1 MLFAFSALAACG
13 GGGSSDPA
21 AAPPPPAL
29 VVSEFNMPDGTG
41 NSTSAVYGGIAIV
54 GYAEFNNTVASVA
67 GSSGGIMNVSGT
79 VPVGNSYAG
88 LLALMYPPMSTF
100 EPALNTGRI
109 APQNYSNQKEL
120 RIVAGSTSATRL
132 QVQLVPQGGP
142 FNGCVPTAELP
153 VGSTPADITLKLNA
167 ADWAVPAHCTT
178 AERALTLADTL
189 RHLQTITVGI
199 TQDQVPALADGLQ
212 RSFSIGRIAFAGD
225 NAAPIDR
232 SEVVTVYNAPNGLG
246 DSLSAQ
252 NGGFG
257 FDLFSRNGN
266 AIATVSAAQGLV
278 RTSVTVPAGND
289 YGGLM
294 LVAAGPG
301 STWFPSRADQTSGT
315 GAIVDGHFGLESR
328 LRIQVGSVSAGH
340 VLVRLYPTQGP
351 VSSCVPSFVLP
362 VDGMAVSRDIALND
376 AGWFVPDY
384 CSASERALTASAAA
398 ADLRSVAVGLT
409 ERSVNTIADGI
420 ARDFTLGEIAFVH

>member
-1 MLFAFSALAACG
+1 
-13 GGGSSDPA
+13 
-21 AAPPPPAL
+21 
-29 VVSEFNMPDGTG
+29 MPDGTG
-41 NSTSAVYGGIAIV
+41 SSSSAVYGSIATV
-54 GYAEFNNTVASVA
+54 GYAEFNNATAVVAQ
-67 GSSGGIMNVSGT
+67 SSGGVMNLSGS
-79 VPVGNSYAG
+79 VPTGNSYSG
-88 LLALMYPPMSTF
+88 LLALVYPPMSNF

-109 APQNYSNQKEL
+109 APQNYSNQQEL

-142 FNGCVPTAELP
+142 FNGCVPTAEMP
-153 VGSTPADITLKLNA
+153 VNDAATERTLKLDA
-167 ADWAVPAHCTT
+167 SDWAIPSHCSAT
-178 AERALTLADTL
+178 ERTLTLAGTL
-189 RHLQTITVGI
+189 AHLQTITVGI
-199 TQDQVPALADGLQ
+199 TQDQVPALADGSQ
-212 RSFSIGRIAFAGD
+212 RSFSIGRITFAGND
-225 NAAPIDR
+225 VAPINR
-232 SEVVTVYNAPNGLG
+232 SEVVSVYNAPNGLG

-257 FDLFSRNGN
+257 FDLFSRNGD
-266 AIATVSAAQGLV
+266 ATATVSAAQGLV
-278 RTSVTVPAGND
+278 RAGVMVPAGND

-315 GAIVDGHFGLESR
+315 GAIVDGHFGSESR

-362 VDGMAVSRDIALND
+362 VDWMAVSRDIALND

-384 CSASERALTASAAA
+384 CSASERALTASAAV
-398 ADLRSVAVGLT
+398 ADLHSVAVGLT
-409 ERSVNTIADGI
+409 ERSVSTIADGI